1 MKLMR
6 KIPLILTILNLLSIM
21 VASASAGPPAMAWV
35 GSMIGLAYALGW
47 LMMVIMGIKWI
58 IADSPNERADAK
70 KGMIYI
76 VIGLL
81 LVRSICQLMQLYC
94 NNVEAAF
101 SGAPPASW
109 SCDLSAIG
117 C

>member
-1 MKLMR
+1 MNAKLVTAT
-6 KIPLILTILNLLSIM
+6 KAILILLLVS
-21 VASASAGPPAMAWV
+21 SASAQYDWIQ
-35 GSMIGLAYALGW
+35 SMKTLAYALGW
-47 LMMVIMGIKWI
+47 LMMVIMGVKWI

-81 LVRSICQLMQLYC
+81 IVRSSCQILQLYC
-94 NNVEAAF
+94 DNAHKAVGTNVCKDM
-101 SGAPPASW
+101 ASM
-109 SCDLSAIG
+109 G